1 MKENFFLLYSR
12 NLPFATAG
20 ENVGRRR
27 HQILQIL
34 PLLVDLCEGRAATW
48 EGLIK
53 IWNLQTGCQG
63 IELEGRRWSTNINQS
78 RTKLPPALSTT
89 LRLFFID
96 PRAFSEIFR
105 EVHWREAR
113 ESKSPQKYQLVQRE
127 RKAEKG
133 SIDFVLNRP
142 PRLPFLAALTLMGWT
157 KGDQEAQNQHD
168 ALCSAL
174 PPAWAAGS
182 ICIME
187 RLGVIQFQGRPTAV
201 RLSGPLHEGG
211 YFTAHGPPLATLHSK
226 RASYVLQRCTLHT
239 TVQ

>member
-78 RTKLPPALSTT
+78 RTKLPPALYTT

-96 PRAFSEIFR
+96 LRAFSEIFR

-142 PRLPFLAALTLMGWT
+142 PRLPFLTALTLMGWT

-187 RLGVIQFQGRPTAV
+187 RLGVIQFQGRTRTP
-201 RLSGPLHEGG
+201 
-211 YFTAHGPPLATLHSK
+211 
-226 RASYVLQRCTLHT
+226 
-239 TVQ
+239 

>member
-1 MKENFFLLYSR
+1 MVAIQSALKIFWWRKTFFFCIHATYLLRQPVKMLAGDVTKFCKFCRFWLIYVRGGLPHGRGWSR
-12 NLPFATAG
+12 YEICKLAVRGSSWKGGGGAQTSINRAQNCHQPSRQLSVFSLSIREPF
-20 ENVGRRR
+20 N
-27 HQILQIL
+27 
-34 PLLVDLCEGRAATW
+34 
-48 EGLIK
+48 
-53 IWNLQTGCQG
+53 
-63 IELEGRRWSTNINQS
+63 
-78 RTKLPPALSTT
+78 
-89 LRLFFID
+89 
-96 PRAFSEIFR
+96 SEIFR

-142 PRLPFLAALTLMGWT
+142 PRLPFLTALTLMGWT

-187 RLGVIQFQGRPTAV
+187 RLGVIQFQGRTRTP
-201 RLSGPLHEGG
+201 
-211 YFTAHGPPLATLHSK
+211 
-226 RASYVLQRCTLHT
+226 
-239 TVQ
+239 